1 MRIRDV
7 EVLTLREGRM
17 TTGRRN
23 SPVSQLKC
31 VGGSAGCSVFVP
43 QVVQCYNRGWDGYDA
58 QVRLFLVV
66 FFCGPLITTL
76 NALYFAI
83 FFTYGS
89 YCFCLS
95 SILLFCKKISSKYDS
110 KRHYRVVRY
119 EKFSVWV

>member
-66 FFCGPLITTL
+66 FLRSTHYNIKCIVFCD
-76 NALYFAI
+76 I
-83 FFTYGS
+83 FHLWKLLL
-89 YCFCLS
+89 LS
-95 SILLFCKKISSKYDS
+95 IIHLAFL
-110 KRHYRVVRY
+110 
-119 EKFSVWV
+119 